1 MASGLVRSGSALT
14 RGLLRSGAAAGPL
27 FVTVFL
33 AEGLAGHRLHSTSK
47 SAPASASAAGRRRV
61 ADWHAAVAVDADAGD
76 DDRHGH
82 GVPAGSKC
90 CAAER
95 RAAAS
100 QLGSG
105 GASQPGGAG

>member
-1 MASGLVRSGSALT
+1 MFGPAPRMIYLAMARAKPVMPLGGL
-14 RGLLRSGAAAGPL
+14 
-27 FVTVFL
+27 
-33 AEGLAGHRLHSTSK
+33 
-47 SAPASASAAGRRRV
+47 V
-61 ADWHAAVAVDADAGD
+61 ADWHAAVAVDSDAGD

-82 GVPAGSKC
+82 GVPAAGKC

-105 GASQPGGAG
+105 GASQPGGAR